1 VAVKN
6 EEKEK
11 QKVFSLFSGELPQEE
26 FSLGD
31 LVLKVQ
37 VPTVWDEGKILYM
50 RLNVFKNL
58 YLSDESLKEFINSSK
73 IPEPQVEDGKIKTK
87 QVEFDPN
94 NINHLEFAFD
104 TLTPSSFREL
114 INRLAY
120 LEVVVKE
127 IKNTDGE
134 VIKEKMYNLLPQL
147 KTSNIHLRDIIDLTD
162 NIMVWVEKFNSVDP
176 FLSKN

>member
-1 VAVKN
+1 VKN

-37 VPTVWDEGKILYM
+37 VPTVWDEGKILFM

-58 YLSDESLKEFINSSK
+58 YLSDESLKEFISSSK
-73 IPEPQVEDGKIKTK
+73 VPEPYVEEGQVKIK
-87 QVEFDPN
+87 QVEFDAN
-94 NINHLEFAFD
+94 NVNHLEFAFD
-104 TLTPSSFREL
+104 NLTPSSFREL

-127 IKNTDGE
+127 IKNKEGE
-134 VIKEKMYNLLPQL
+134 VVKEKLYNLLPL
-147 KTSNIHLRDIIDLTD
+147 LRASNVHLRDIIDLTD
-162 NIMVWVEKFNSVDP
+162 NIMLWVEKFNSVDP